1 MGKFLNRGVT
11 DFKSLNERFPGD
23 KSSKGEKKSL
33 KKLQLQVSFKN

>member
-23 KSSKGEKKSL
+23 KSSKGEKKIA
-33 KKLQLQVSFKN
+33 KKITIASIF